1 MAKSYR
7 RAKEDSEEVAVILQM
22 CNGENLTDGNS
33 SRDGVEGMDR
43 RNAER
48 AEMRAAETVE
58 RKRHRSLGYWLRSL
72 DRW

>member
-43 RNAER
+43 R
-48 AEMRAAETVE
+48 TLLP
-58 RKRHRSLGYWLRSL
+58 SIQ
-72 DRW
+72 